1 MKLLVIRFSA
11 LGDVAMTVPVVDS
24 LARAN
29 PQADITVL
37 SRPFVQPLF
46 ARMPANVHFVGVDL
60 KQYKGMGGLYRLF
73 RRLGRYDAV
82 ADLHDVLRTQ
92 VLRCFFRLAGTRTA
106 HIDKGRRDRKTLVRP
121 RHKIRKQ
128 LPTSFQRYADV
139 FRRLG
144 LPVDPAGFRSIYGD
158 GKGDIRPLRDFTGD
172 RDGQAWIGFAPFAA
186 HRGKQLPEATSAALI
201 QRLAG
206 RPDTRLFLFG
216 GKADAPL
223 LEQWTAGHPHEV
235 TVVAGRLTLEQELA
249 LMSHLD
255 VMVSMDSANMHLA
268 SLAGTPVVSV
278 WGATYPLAGFLGWK
292 QRAEDCIQADGLDC
306 RPCSIFGNKP
316 CLRSDYACLASLTPD
331 SIAAKIEQ
339 ILTQKPHP

>member
-24 LARAN
+24 LARAY

-46 ARMPANVHFVGVDL
+46 ARMPANVRFRGVDL
-60 KQYKGMGGLYRLF
+60 SRYKGLGGLYRLF
-73 RRLGRYDAV
+73 RELGRYDAV

-92 VLRCFFRLAGTRTA
+92 ALRCFYRLAGTRTA
-106 HIDKGRRDRKTLVRP
+106 HIDKGRRDRKALVRP
-121 RHKIRKQ
+121 RRKVRQQ

-186 HRGKQLPEATSAALI
+186 HRGKQLPGETSAALI
-201 QRLAG
+201 RRLAG

-223 LEQWTAGHPHEV
+223 LEQWAGNLPRV
-235 TVVAGRLTLEQELA
+235 CVVAGRLKLEQELA

-278 WGATYPLAGFLGWK
+278 WGATHPLAGFLGWR
-292 QRAEDCIQADGLDC
+292 QRTEDCVQADGLDC
-306 RPCSIFGNKP
+306 RPCSVFGNKP
-316 CLRSDYACLASLTPD
+316 CLRGDYACLASLSPELV
-331 SIAAKIEQ
+331 AAKIER
-339 ILTQKPHP
+339 ILTKAPRP